1 MIIRYSVL
9 VFDIKD
15 TIPKIID
22 REYITNLITPFVY
35 KYDKSDEVV
44 IYGPDFYLINNVN
57 GYQYCVNRASYTGGG
72 SKEEGR
78 FFMDDKKCYLVSVS
92 VFATEDYNEY
102 RLPYTGQYGVSNFIE
117 SFETLNQKQNK
128 VPSFFSFDIKLGKRA
143 EVNKYYKCDTTNL
156 ANVICGGKIFSHIE
170 KNKILFIDTEEIILE
185 DSLKTNFSDMIQ
197 EYIVGSKRNKNN
209 KMKYKKGFQY
219 KQYKGIEIME
229 TETSDLGIVA
239 SDITRYLL
247 VKNKFYRW
255 EVAFIGDNANA
266 SVVKYLNSFEL
277 K

>member
-1 MIIRYSVL
+1 MKH
-9 VFDIKD
+9 F
-15 TIPKIID
+15 
-22 REYITNLITPFVY
+22 
-35 KYDKSDEVV
+35 
-44 IYGPDFYLINNVN
+44 
-57 GYQYCVNRASYTGGG
+57 
-72 SKEEGR
+72 
-78 FFMDDKKCYLVSVS
+78 
-92 VFATEDYNEY
+92 
-102 RLPYTGQYGVSNFIE
+102 
-117 SFETLNQKQNK
+117 NQKQNK